1 MARWLGVALDVVA
14 RRKIL
19 ETQRKR
25 RLWNVKIDMLRD
37 VKMEPAAATAAAEH
51 VD

>member
-1 MARWLGVALDVVA
+1 MVVALRLGAELA
-14 RRKIL
+14 RRKSL

-37 VKMEPAAATAAAEH
+37 AKMEPAAADEH
-51 VD
+51 LDR